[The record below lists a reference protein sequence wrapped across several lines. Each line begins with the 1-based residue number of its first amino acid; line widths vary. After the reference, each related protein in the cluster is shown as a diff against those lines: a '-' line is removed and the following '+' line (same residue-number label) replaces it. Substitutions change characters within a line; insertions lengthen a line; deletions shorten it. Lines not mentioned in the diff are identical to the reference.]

1 MGLLPAPE
9 DPEPPP
15 VEPLPEP
22 PEEEPPPE
30 VPPPVAALPPE
41 PLPEAPVPP
50 LAPLLA
56 GSSVEPPDS
65 LAPVEPE
72 ALVLE
77 PEEVVEVVDT
87 AAAWASFSIEVFVGG
102 MMLGVL
108 LGTASEALEL
118 PPQAPSVRAQMVRT
132 VAPMATREAREAA
145 LTAAPCAGRRW
156 DSR

>member
-1 MGLLPAPE
+1 MGLLVAPE

-15 VEPLPEP
+15 VAPLPEP
-22 PEEEPPPE
+22 PAVDPPAAE
-30 VPPPVAALPPE
+30 VPLLPEE

-72 ALVLE
+72 ELVLE

>member
-1 MGLLPAPE
+1 MGLLVAPE
-9 DPEPPP
+9 EPEPPP
-15 VEPLPEP
+15 VALLPEP
-22 PEEEPPPE
+22 APPAVDPPAAELPLLPE
-30 VPPPVAALPPE
+30 E

-87 AAAWASFSIEVFVGG
+87 AAACASFSIEVFVGG

-118 PPQAPSVRAQMVRT
+118 PPQALSVRAQMVRT

-156 DSR
+156 DSH